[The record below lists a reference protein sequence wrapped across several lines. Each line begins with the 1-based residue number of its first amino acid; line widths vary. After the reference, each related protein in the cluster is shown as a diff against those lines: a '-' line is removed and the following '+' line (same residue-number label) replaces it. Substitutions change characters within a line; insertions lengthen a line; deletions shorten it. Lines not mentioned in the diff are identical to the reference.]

1 MLITVSQD
9 VHCRGVEYRTT
20 NRHDRCVPRSEEE
33 METGGNSASW
43 SLHSRIYHKGQDNW
57 PHTAKSTPLLFPSL
71 ADKQRNSAP
80 CWAKWWL
87 V

>member
-1 MLITVSQD
+1 MIAVCLTLRRRWKQ
-9 VHCRGVEYRTT
+9 E
-20 NRHDRCVPRSEEE
+20 
-33 METGGNSASW
+33 GNSASW

-80 CWAKWWL
+80 CRAKWWL
-87 V
+87 AEVEEEKGPKICMQKHKAL